1 MTVELEGETSLYW
14 RCFRLVD
21 AGWCDLAGM
30 RTLTVEDV
38 DLANRTLDAIERARH
53 EADKDR

>member
-1 MTVELEGETSLYW
+1 MGQHW

-21 AGWCDLAGM
+21 AAWCSLAEM

-38 DLANRTLDAIERARH
+38 DLANLTLDSIGNARI
-53 EADKDR
+53 AARKNTR